1 MQALIVPLLFLAV
14 YVTFIRPQRRRAQS
28 KRALLTQL
36 APGDQVVT
44 AGGMI
49 ATLRSMDADRATVE
63 VSPGVLIE
71 LLAPAIVRRL
81 DPSMTSGRGTDA
93 VGDTGLTGPLGTGD
107 VHPGDVHPGDNDR
120 PDVRSGAHGPDGLVD
135 LRGDTWSADDA
146 APGGAAPGGAVPGG
160 AAPGGAAPSGAA
172 PGGAAPGGAA
182 PGGAAPGG
190 AAPGGAAPGGAAP
203 GKAGG
208 LRATWDE
215 PVQTPYPKAPASEED

>member
-1 MQALIVPLLFLAV
+1 MQALIVPLLFLAL

-93 VGDTGLTGPLGTGD
+93 VADTGLTGPLGTGDVHPGDVHSGDVHPGD

-146 APGGAAPGGAVPGG
+146 APGGAAPGGA
-160 AAPGGAAPSGAA
+160 APS
-172 PGGAAPGGAA
+172 
-182 PGGAAPGG
+182 
-190 AAPGGAAPGGAAP
+190 GAAPGGAAP

-208 LRATWDE
+208 LRATGDE

>member
-107 VHPGDVHPGDNDR
+107 VHPGDVHPGDVHPGDVHPGDNDR

-146 APGGAAPGGAVPGG
+146 APGGAAPGGAAPGG

-182 PGGAAPGG
+182 PG
-190 AAPGGAAPGGAAP
+190 
-203 GKAGG
+203 KAGG
-208 LRATWDE
+208 LRATGDE